1 MIESEKILRF
11 GNKDNL
17 LSKILCLEKELKS
30 IKENINDQKKNLK
43 DIKCSVNDNK
53 LKLVNMEFNVRRND
67 SNNLCYNENDINDWK
82 KKIKIVK
89 EDVEDNNINKFI
101 ENSEERLD

>member
-30 IKENINDQKKNLK
+30 IKENVKDHEKNLK
-43 DIKCSVNDNK
+43 NIKGSVNDK
-53 LKLVNMEFNVRRND
+53 
-67 SNNLCYNENDINDWK
+67 IN
-82 KKIKIVK
+82 
-89 EDVEDNNINKFI
+89 
-101 ENSEERLD
+101 